1 MIYKSI
7 PFQEEDLCLAPRILL
22 SIGMTHHEREVVGD
36 GGEPNLWCPIRRR
49 EAQQATHLDHL
60 APQPATANFF
70 PLTTSPKLSSQEPTT
85 LFLRGGNNTTSSL
98 ISASGPFASPQ
109 S

>member
-1 MIYKSI
+1 MYYVSQDMIYKSI

-22 SIGMTHHEREVVGD
+22 SLGMTHHEKEVVGD

-70 PLTTSPKLSSQEPTT
+70 HSLLHQNSLHRNQQHFFYGEETTQP
-85 LFLRGGNNTTSSL
+85 
-98 ISASGPFASPQ
+98 AH
-109 S
+109 